1 MLSMPQL
8 VLLMIVA
15 LIVFGPRYR
24 TR

>member
-1 MLSMPQL
+1 VLSMPQL